1 MEGVGSPAQS
11 LGFTGRK
18 EEKRGILPRSGS
30 SGSSRSHF
38 HSRPSGKNMTN
49 VATPGHRAG
58 WGGVRGLGGAVF
70 SSRATTS
77 PTKTAGI
84 LLLKGKR
91 ENERWGSFS
100 VSTEGSHTTYT
111 PSLLCPSPRV
121 LPPPPP
127 SRSPFSGVQVRLL
140 SCLLPA
146 SMLLSLRAFV
156 SVAPPALEAPLGHS
170 HSGSLT
176 SFRPKV
182 TPRGWS

>member
-121 LPPPPP
+121 LPPPRPQ
-127 SRSPFSGVQVRLL
+127 SLAVLRSPGASA
-140 SCLLPA
+140 LLPPA
-146 SMLLSLRAFV
+146 GQHAPVSQGLCVRGSSCFRSSSRAQSLGF
-156 SVAPPALEAPLGHS
+156 S
-170 HSGSLT
+170 H
-176 SFRPKV
+176 FIQA
-182 TPRGWS
+182 

>member
-1 MEGVGSPAQS
+1 MSVGDHFQSP
-11 LGFTGRK
+11 L
-18 EEKRGILPRSGS
+18 RGATRPTPRPYSV
-30 SGSSRSHF
+30 
-38 HSRPSGKNMTN
+38 P
-49 VATPGHRAG
+49 
-58 WGGVRGLGGAVF
+58 
-70 SSRATTS
+70 
-77 PTKTAGI
+77 
-84 LLLKGKR
+84 LLASYL
-91 ENERWGSFS
+91 
-100 VSTEGSHTTYT
+100 
-111 PSLLCPSPRV
+111 
-121 LPPPPP
+121 PPPP